1 MIACKR
7 PQATFASE
15 VPVKILAALLS
26 FTLLMV
32 LPAVAG
38 AKQLFTENSSEYIPF
53 EQPAFVVDAIHE
65 AWEQSK

>member
-1 MIACKR
+1 M
-7 PQATFASE
+7 
-15 VPVKILAALLS
+15 KILAALLS